1 MHVCMPTPEII
12 YEAPLGDSQRQPLTT
27 TNDVPSGNGSI
38 KQRPP
43 YVSKGGNIPPKIL
56 SDAPSICRRHALYSS
71 PRFESSIDG
80 WTPGME
86 VPSESRVPSRMLR
99 GIDSLSNGVVLKSSI
114 LSSRAALDGED
125 ADHSM
130 VFRVECSVSTPRLLL
145 SSSTIFRD

>member
-1 MHVCMPTPEII
+1 MMFRAEMGVSNKDLH
-12 YEAPLGDSQRQPLTT
+12 S
-27 TNDVPSGNGSI
+27 
-38 KQRPP
+38 P

-99 GIDSLSNGVVLKSSI
+99 GIDSLSMEWSLNP
-114 LSSRAALDGED
+114 LSCHQGQPWMEKTRTTRWSFE
-125 ADHSM
+125 
-130 VFRVECSVSTPRLLL
+130 
-145 SSSTIFRD
+145 